1 MSSSSRQKKR
11 ESKKWLESLNKC
23 TLVLVPCKA
32 GMLWGIYQDNRLVHH
47 HCEEAKT
54 LDALASLWASLQGRF
69 SIENICYARG
79 PGSLSALKLLHIFV
93 HTLAVVRGV
102 GVFAIDSFYF
112 NHARPIHAFGNQF
125 FIKESSGIKLEA
137 RPQLSIEASE
147 VALPQELNLEH
158 FNQEPEPLY
167 VCPPV

>member
-1 MSSSSRQKKR
+1 
-11 ESKKWLESLNKC
+11 
-23 TLVLVPCKA
+23 
-32 GMLWGIYQDNRLVHH
+32 MLWGIYQDNRLMQQ

-79 PGSLSALKLLHIFV
+79 PGSLSALKLLYIFV

-102 GVFAIDSFYF
+102 EVFAVDSFYF

-137 RPQLSIEASE
+137 LPHLSIGDSE
-147 VALPQELNLEH
+147 VALPQELNLAH
-158 FNQEPEPLY
+158 FNQELEPLY

>member
-1 MSSSSRQKKR
+1 
-11 ESKKWLESLNKC
+11 
-23 TLVLVPCKA
+23 
-32 GMLWGIYQDNRLVHH
+32 MLWGIYQDNRLMQQ

-69 SIENICYARG
+69 SVENICYARG

-102 GVFAIDSFYF
+102 GVFATDSFYF

-125 FIKESSGIKLEA
+125 FIKESSSIKLEA
-137 RPQLSIEASE
+137 RPHLSIGDSE
-147 VALPQELNLEH
+147 VALPQELILAH
-158 FNQEPEPLY
+158 FNQELEPLY